1 MSGFLSFLTKKYI
14 CVIIIREN
22 KKVRDETMDED
33 LITRINNNFPN
44 MSKGQKK
51 LSNYILSNYETAVF
65 MTATK
70 LGATVG
76 VSESTTVRF
85 ANLLGYDGF
94 PQFHSALEQM
104 VKDKL
109 KSVDTIDI
117 DAKNV
122 SKADVLSIVMRSD
135 ANKIEQ
141 TLNKISVTAFEE
153 AVENIM
159 KAKKIYILGIRNCLP
174 LAEFLG
180 FYLRLLFENVEVLN
194 TNNSSEIF
202 EQMID
207 IGNQD
212 VFIGISFPRYSFR
225 TLKAMEFASDR
236 NATVIAI
243 TDSIN
248 SPINLYS
255 SCNLIAR
262 SEMAS
267 VVDSLVAPL
276 SVINALIVSLC
287 MKKPDYLSQKL
298 EMIDKVWENY
308 QVYSGDEIDIP
319 DDKIDIKDDRETE
332 SE

>member
-51 LSNYILSNYETAVF
+51 LSKYILSNYETAVF
-65 MTATK
+65 MTAAK